1 MRASIAAL
9 DALDLRGGMPARPA
23 PAHAV
28 RMKSRSPF
36 LAALVAALLLG
47 VALAAQALEP
57 PGAAAAAL
65 QARRQE
71 LQSALRS
78 SPFGEPLLLT
88 SRERADRFEGDVHAE
103 PSHSFE
109 TVAAALRSAP
119 AVCELMFLHL
129 NVHACRPA
137 EGNALVVVAGPKR
150 SGAAGMTAQMRY
162 TMHVEA
168 DEPAYLRVV
177 LTAPTGPLAT
187 SDYRIVFE
195 LVPVDAGH
203 SFIHFGFA
211 HNAGGLARLAM
222 QAYLAT
228 AGRDKIGF
236 SVVGTE
242 ADGTPRHLRGERA
255 SVERNV
261 MRYYLAL
268 LAHCGARSGSPEER
282 LQARLRAWFALTERH
297 AAQLHEYDLAEY
309 LQEKQQDL
317 AREAAAR

>member
-1 MRASIAAL
+1 MR
-9 DALDLRGGMPARPA
+9 
-23 PAHAV
+23 
-28 RMKSRSPF
+28 SRTSF
-36 LAALVAALLLG
+36 RSWLAAVVLLFS
-47 VALAAQALEP
+47 ALAVHALELP
-57 PGAAAAAL
+57 AGSAAAL

-71 LQSALRS
+71 LQPALRH
-78 SPFGEPLLLT
+78 SPFGEPLVLS

-103 PSHSFE
+103 PAYPFE

-119 AVCELMFLHL
+119 AMCELMFLHL

-137 EGNALVVVAGPKR
+137 EGNAIVVVAGPKR

-162 TMHVEA
+162 TMRVEA
-168 DEPAYLRVV
+168 DEPDYLRVV

-195 LVPVDAGH
+195 LIPVDAGH

-236 SVVGTE
+236 TVVGRD

-268 LAHCGARSGSPEER
+268 LAHCGARSGSPQER
-282 LQARLRAWFALTERH
+282 LQARLQAWFGLTERH
-297 AAQLHEYDLAEY
+297 AAQLHEYELADY
-309 LQEKQQDL
+309 LREKQQDL
-317 AREAAAR
+317 AREASGR